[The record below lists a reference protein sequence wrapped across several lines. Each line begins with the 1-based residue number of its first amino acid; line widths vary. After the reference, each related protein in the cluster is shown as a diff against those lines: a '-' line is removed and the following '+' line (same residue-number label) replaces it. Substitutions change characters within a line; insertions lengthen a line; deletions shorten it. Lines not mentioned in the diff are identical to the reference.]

1 MDLSSKYRTDDVV
14 SALEFDTLSPGALVP
29 LLVTATLLD
38 NTQIA
43 GVDCVRLVPPGTS
56 PGLLSVVSDM
66 HDAWIGIEPLDL
78 TLDGGGFADFD
89 RTYPLTS
96 VITLTAEDTFQ
107 SIRFAGWRV
116 DGEMQPTS
124 SLSIDVVISGN
135 EHSVEPVYLWAGDMD
150 EDGIVNLNDFA
161 VFATC
166 FGTANGADGCSVES
180 HVFADLNRD
189 SVIDLRDFAIFAV
202 QFGSAQ

>member
-1 MDLSSKYRTDDVV
+1 MDLSSTYRTDDVV
-14 SALEFDTLSPGALVP
+14 SALQLDTMSPGALVP
-29 LLVTATLLD
+29 LLVTATLMD
-38 NTQIA
+38 NTPIA
-43 GVDCVRLVPPGTS
+43 GVDCVRLVPPGS
-56 PGLLSVVSDM
+56 PPGMLSVVSDM
-66 HDAWIGIEPLDL
+66 HDAWIGVDPLDL

-116 DGEMQPTS
+116 DGEMLPTS
-124 SLSIDVVISGN
+124 SLAIDVVISSN
-135 EHSVEPVYLWAGDMD
+135 QHLVEPVYLWAGDMD
-150 EDGIVNLNDFA
+150 GDGIVNLNDFA